1 MKNEISE
8 VEDIK
13 ERPDSAQ
20 YPPGYEQPPEIHHHY
35 YYEPPPPPVKG
46 KSSKPSIAGALL
58 LVAAV
63 LGIVG
68 GVALLSL
75 GFVFGG
81 MDEGFAFFGEEQN
94 GDITG
99 TVVALN
105 GTPIA
110 GVNISIVGE
119 PLSTMTD
126 SEGNYI
132 IYNVPS
138 GNQKIMVEKEGYV
151 TIVYKAFIDPSQHSR
166 DNEKDSTNEFNF
178 TLQIGSGEVEQ
189 GSYPPWDLIRG
200 ITTVCGVLI
209 VVFSIV
215 ALMGAISAFRR
226 TGWGIAMTGAV
237 LGLFTVIGTLFALI
251 AIFILVISKDEF
263 DKQKDY
269 IPPQD
274 VKNG

>member
-1 MKNEISE
+1 MANEEKE
-8 VEDIK
+8 VEDMEEK
-13 ERPDSAQ
+13 PDSTQ
-20 YPPGYEQPPEIHHHY
+20 NTPRYDQPPEIHHHY
-35 YYEPPPPPVKG
+35 YYEPPPPVKG

-58 LVAAV
+58 LIAAV

-68 GVALLSL
+68 GVAFLSL

-81 MDEGFAFFGEEQN
+81 MEEGFVFFGEEQK

-99 TVVALN
+99 TVVSLN
-105 GTPIA
+105 GAPIA

-119 PLSTMTD
+119 PLRTTTD
-126 SEGNYI
+126 SDGNYI

-138 GNQKIMVEKEGYV
+138 GNRKIMVEKEGYK
-151 TIVYKAFIDPSQHSR
+151 TMIYKTFIDSSQYSR
-166 DNEKDSTNEFNF
+166 DKESDFSNEYDF
-178 TLQIGSGEVEQ
+178 TLEIGEGEVEK

-200 ITTVCGVLI
+200 ATTVCGVLI
-209 VVFSIV
+209 VVFSII
-215 ALMGAISAFRR
+215 ALMGAIQAFRR
-226 TGWGIAMTGAV
+226 MNWGIAMTGAV

-263 DKQKDY
+263 DRQKDY

-274 VKNG
+274 LGKI